1 MLAIFVSRLTVLSIV
16 VSLFPLGK
24 NIQYFLHS
32 THFLEECTYN
42 IHHDQDHSLLQYP
55 CFYLELWMNYIH
67 GEIYD
72 NRIFLDTFCIA
83 TIILTS
89 IYIITSILASYGI
102 VNENWYALVPW
113 ILANIVISMIISIMM
128 AAELHMMI
136 INEDDFHLS
145 QNFLINIFSAFY
157 LTFNWIVGLII
168 IEKIK
173 KYPKVGEDECSRITY
188 IELQNLNDDL

>member
-32 THFLEECTYN
+32 THFLEECTHN
-42 IHHDQDHSLLQYP
+42 IFHSQDHSLLQYP

-89 IYIITSILASYGI
+89 IYILTSLMAIYGI
-102 VNENWYALVPW
+102 VNENWLALVPW
-113 ILANIVISMIISIMM
+113 LCVNIIISILIIILMT
-128 AAELHMMI
+128 AELHMMVH
-136 INEDDFHLS
+136 NENTFHPS
-145 QNFLINIFSAFY
+145 QNFLINIFSVFY
-157 LTFNWIVGLII
+157 MTFNWIVGLII
-168 IEKIK
+168 IGKIK
-173 KYPKVGEDECSRITY
+173 KYPKVGEDECSQITY
-188 IELQNLNDDL
+188 LELQNLNDEM

>member
-32 THFLEECTYN
+32 THFLEECTHN
-42 IHHDQDHSLLQYP
+42 IFHSQDHSLLQYP

-89 IYIITSILASYGI
+89 IYILTSLMAIYGI
-102 VNENWYALVPW
+102 VNENWLALVPW
-113 ILANIVISMIISIMM
+113 LCVNIIISILIIILMT
-128 AAELHMMI
+128 AELHMMAH
-136 INEDDFHLS
+136 NEDTFHLS
-145 QNFLINIFSAFY
+145 QNFLINIFSVFY
-157 LTFNWIVGLII
+157 MTFNWIVGLII
-168 IEKIK
+168 IGKIK
-173 KYPKVGEDECSRITY
+173 KYPKVGEDECSQITY
-188 IELQNLNDDL
+188 LELQNLNDEM

>member
-32 THFLEECTYN
+32 THFLEECTHN
-42 IHHDQDHSLLQYP
+42 IFHSQDHSLLQYP

-89 IYIITSILASYGI
+89 IYILTSLMATYGI
-102 VNENWYALVPW
+102 VNENWMALVPW
-113 ILANIVISMIISIMM
+113 LCVNIVISILIVTLMT
-128 AAELHMMI
+128 AELHMMVH
-136 INEDDFHLS
+136 NEDTFHLS
-145 QNFLINIFSAFY
+145 QNFLINIFSVFY
-157 LTFNWIVGLII
+157 MTFNWIVGLII
-168 IEKIK
+168 IGKIK
-173 KYPKVGEDECSRITY
+173 KYPKVGEDECSQITY
-188 IELQNLNDDL
+188 LELQNLNDEM